1 MLSDL
6 NNDDSSSSRLL
17 DKMTKE
23 EQEIYRNFQLRI
35 QQSSSCTN
43 LKPDTY

>member
-6 NNDDSSSSRLL
+6 NNDSSRLL
-17 DKMTKE
+17 DKMTME

-35 QQSSSCTN
+35 QQSSCSN